1 MSDRIQVFDIAPS
14 PYVRQSQADKWR
26 KRPSVLKYR
35 AFRDEVALRIKEL
48 PEDFFHV
55 VFLIQVPASWSEKKK
70 RDHIGRPH
78 LGKPDKDNL
87 EKGLL
92 DAIYRGRDD
101 AHVWN
106 TASTKLWSGYP
117 AIIIADDYLPFYEIP
132 VDLAE
137 LVRGSWEVYDRVI
150 V

>member
-70 RDHIGRPH
+70 REHIGTPH
-78 LGKPDKDNL
+78 MNKPDKDNL
-87 EKGLL
+87 EKGLI
-92 DAIYRGRDD
+92 DAVFRGRDD
-101 AHVWN
+101 GHIWN
-106 TASTKLWSGYP
+106 TATTKLWSAYP